1 MIGTGS
7 RGAVLAQ
14 LPGPSEVAT
23 EAVAWAVSQLPI
35 DTLPSEPVLGA
46 GALGFGVVALGG
58 RIAIARA
65 CQRVGRYAAE
75 QDGYALPMSVR
86 DHRRVS
92 SIERRGSAVSVPRTG
107 SILALGAT
115 RSGKTETGKWIVEQM
130 RADDSEPM
138 IIYDH
143 KDDYQ
148 QFLAAHEQECIR
160 LSSADSTAVW
170 NIFAEIETDADADEV
185 ARAIFA
191 DTSETE
197 YFDVAGRQVFAAVL
211 KLIKRDFEAV
221 EESPSNEN
229 LVNFFERKGRKDV
242 YEELIAEA
250 DLTGAASHLDPES
263 SKQASGVYAAVQRQ
277 INDTFLGD
285 FAAEGT
291 FSVREY
297 MHDPQGKAL
306 VLDYPY
312 REGESTKP
320 IFRLLIDLA
329 AREALDDGNRGSY
342 FVLDEVAQI
351 PHLSRLDELVNVG
364 AGRSI
369 QVFITLQSVAQLRAN
384 YGKENASAILSGL
397 TSAMILRCDDPASVD
412 YARSEIADEFKEFTA
427 HVEKANLPR
436 NRQKTIYRESEQKE
450 KPVFSKHEI
459 SNWDPGEGV
468 LVRPN
473 SWAYGRVKLID

>member
-1 MIGTGS
+1 MAPLSPVDVAELAMQYLPAPELVGL
-7 RGAVLAQ
+7 GAVGVGA
-14 LPGPSEVAT
+14 
-23 EAVAWAVSQLPI
+23 AVV
-35 DTLPSEPVLGA
+35 
-46 GALGFGVVALGG
+46 GG
-58 RIAIARA
+58 RASGRLAARKLA
-65 CQRVGRYAAE
+65 RSAA
-75 QDGYALPMSVR
+75 DGYELPMSIR
-86 DHRRVS
+86 DSRNVGRL
-92 SIERRGSAVSVPRTG
+92 ERLGDVVDIPRTG
-107 SILALGAT
+107 SILALGTT
-115 RSGKTETGKWIVEQM
+115 RSGKTETGKHIVSQM
-130 RADDSEPM
+130 RASADEPM
-138 IIYDH
+138 VIYDH
-143 KDDYQ
+143 KNDYQ
-148 QFLAAHEQECIR
+148 EFLEGRGDPFVR
-160 LSSADSTAVW
+160 LSSRGSDVVW
-170 NIFAEIETDADADEV
+170 NIFEEIETDADADEI

-211 KLIKRDFEAV
+211 KLISRDYVEA
-221 EESPSNEN
+221 EETPSNEN

-242 YEELIAEA
+242 YNELIVED

-285 FAAEGT
+285 FASEGT

-297 MHDPQGKAL
+297 MHDPDGKAL

-312 REGESTKP
+312 REGTSTKP

-329 AREALDDGNRGSY
+329 AREALDDGDRGSY

-364 AGRSI
+364 AGRNI

-384 YGKENASAILSGL
+384 YGRENASAILSGL

-412 YARSEIADEFKEFTA
+412 YARSKIADEFKQFTA

-436 NRQKTIYRESEQKE
+436 NRQKTIRRESEQKE
-450 KPVFSKHEI
+450 KPVFSKAEI
-459 SNWDPGEGV
+459 SSWKPGEGV